1 MAIDYI
7 PYIRKKVGHDRI
19 LSIGLT
25 ALIINEKGEIL
36 FEIRKDNGLYCMPG
50 GSIDLDETV
59 LEGLFREVKEETGI
73 KLNSATLFGILS
85 GHKNSLTYPNGDVTD
100 YVSLN
105 FFSFVNTE
113 EINLSSED
121 GESTSLLWLKEEDI
135 PPKEKLL
142 PGQDIILQQYHSFR
156 DDEENKVIVD

>member
-19 LSIGLT
+19 LSVGLT
-25 ALIINEKGEIL
+25 ALIENEKGEIL
-36 FEIRKDNGLYCMPG
+36 FEIRSDNGQYCLPG

-73 KLNSATLFGILS
+73 ELKEATLFSIFS
-85 GHKNSLTYPNGDVTD
+85 GNKNSLLYPNGDRTD

-105 FFSFVNTE
+105 FYSK
-113 EINLSSED
+113 INSQEANVCSLD
-121 GESTSLLWLKEEDI
+121 GESTSLLWLKKEDV
-135 PPKEKLL
+135 PPVDKLL
-142 PGQDIILQQYHSFR
+142 LGQDKILEHFEKFKK
-156 DDEENKVIVD
+156 DKMVVVD